1 MRLPEGRVGPYVRAL
16 SSGLNRLAP
25 HGDFVPLL
33 SGLAHLRALDP
44 ALSGDLLAPAEVH
57 DQSGMPAFTWMQRA
71 ISEARLSSEGNDPTD
86 ADIERAS
93 RLDPDLGKR
102 LAHRRGLRQHLRE
115 HQVLPVTRLECALQ
129 RLGSHTEVKGAYDR
143 LAPDGRW
150 LRIRFL
156 VRASGSHKRL
166 GPFAIDATHEK
177 LTDVDPGLQHLL
189 TRHFATRLLGL
200 RAQLEDG
207 IGAPVVRLTRGWI
220 GPFWFP
226 GIQLPPG
233 VPEALGGGLVLNLSS
248 EVVADDVL
256 HPAHRDPLVQA
267 DSAAPPDGLQIF
279 RERRFAASS
288 NLLDPLTTF
297 CEQAGM
303 RCPIA
308 PIDGRRQARRL

>member
-33 SGLAHLRALDP
+33 AGLSHLRSLDP

-71 ISEARLSSEGNDPTD
+71 ISEARLSNEGNDPTQS
-86 ADIERAS
+86 DIERAV
-93 RLDPDLGKR
+93 RLDPELGKR
-102 LAHRRGLRQHLRE
+102 LAHRLALRRHLRE
-115 HQVLPVTRLECALQ
+115 HDVLPVTRLRCALQ

-156 VRASGSHKRL
+156 VRAPGSHKAL
-166 GPFAIDATHEK
+166 GPFAIDGATEK
-177 LTDVDPGLQHLL
+177 LVDVDPGLQHLL

-200 RAQLEDG
+200 RNQLEDG

-226 GIQLPPG
+226 GIQLPEG
-233 VPEALGGGLVLNLSS
+233 VPEQLGKGLVLNLSS

-256 HPAHRDPLVQA
+256 HPAHRDPLLEPDA
-267 DSAAPPDGLQIF
+267 TAPPEGLQIF

-288 NLLDPLTTF
+288 NLVDALASF
-297 CEQAGM
+297 CEGAGM

-308 PIDGRRQARRL
+308 PIDAQRQARRL

>member
-33 SGLAHLRALDP
+33 AGLAHLRALDP
-44 ALSGDLLAPAEVH
+44 ALSGSLLEPAEVH
-57 DQSGMPAFTWMQRA
+57 DHSGMPAFTWMQRA
-71 ISEARLSSEGNDPTD
+71 ISEARLSTEGNDPTR

-93 RLDPDLGKR
+93 RLDPALGKR
-102 LAHRRGLRQHLRE
+102 LAHRLALRQHLRE
-115 HQVLPVTRLECALQ
+115 HAVLPVTRLDCALQ

-156 VRASGSHKRL
+156 VRAPGSLSRL
-166 GPFAIDATHEK
+166 GPFSIDPTHEK

-189 TRHFATRLLGL
+189 TRHFSTRLLGL
-200 RAQLEDG
+200 HAQLQDG

-226 GIQLPPG
+226 GIELPAR
-233 VPEALGGGLVLNLSS
+233 VPSTLGKGLILNLSS
-248 EVVADDVL
+248 EIVADDVL
-256 HPAHRDPLVQA
+256 HAAHRDPLIEP
-267 DSAAPPDGLQIF
+267 DLGDPPEGQQIF
-279 RERRFAASS
+279 RERRFAASA
-288 NLLDPLTTF
+288 NLVDPLTRF
-297 CEQAGM
+297 CDAAGM
-303 RCPIA
+303 RCPIV
-308 PIDGRRQARRL
+308 PIDGRRKARRL